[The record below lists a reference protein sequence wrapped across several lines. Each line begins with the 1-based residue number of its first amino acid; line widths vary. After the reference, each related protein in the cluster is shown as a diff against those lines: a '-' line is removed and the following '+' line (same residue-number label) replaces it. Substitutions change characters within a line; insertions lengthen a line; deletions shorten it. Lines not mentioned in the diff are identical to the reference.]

1 MKKGKS
7 GGNLIKGRD
16 QGGKR
21 ISILI
26 TIFFFEI
33 LESSPRQ
40 GFRVSVEALVSLLVS
55 VLQRYTLT
63 SSVARSF
70 RSSIG
75 TSFAEI
81 GIYPCW
87 CFISFICRD
96 FADYNRRWFNHQIDI
111 FIDHSGISGW
121 VDLHPFPD
129 LSATSSQSILSKE
142 E

>member
-7 GGNLIKGRD
+7 GGDLIKGRD
-16 QGGKR
+16 HGGKR
-21 ISILI
+21 TSILI
-26 TIFFFEI
+26 NIFFFEI

-40 GFRVSVEALVSLLVS
+40 GFWVSAEALASLLVS

-63 SSVARSF
+63 SSAARSF

-81 GIYPCW
+81 AIYPCW
-87 CFISFICRD
+87 DFINFICRD
-96 FADYNRRWFNHQIDI
+96 FVDYNRHWFNHQLDT
-111 FIDHSGISGW
+111 FIDHSGISYW

-129 LSATSSQSILSKE
+129 MGATSSQSILSKE

>member
-21 ISILI
+21 TSIHI
-26 TIFFFEI
+26 NIFFFEI

-40 GFRVSVEALVSLLVS
+40 GFRVSMEALASLLVS

-63 SSVARSF
+63 SSTARSF
-70 RSSIG
+70 KSSIG
-75 TSFAEI
+75 TSFTEI
-81 GIYPCW
+81 
-87 CFISFICRD
+87 
-96 FADYNRRWFNHQIDI
+96 
-111 FIDHSGISGW
+111 
-121 VDLHPFPD
+121 DLHPFPD
-129 LSATSSQSILSKE
+129 LGATSSQSILSKE